1 MEQAL
6 IPLSESGVR
15 RGLAEYGG
23 IQVKIFEEID
33 STNTEAKRLAQAA
46 GCPTTLLAARAQTAG
61 RGRLGRDFYSPAGTG
76 LYMTL
81 LWRTDKP
88 LDEAVRR
95 AIRTV
100 AGVETGIKW
109 VNDLYRSGGKVCG
122 ILTEAVTPR
131 AGETYLAA
139 GWGINLTTAE
149 FPSGLRAPAGCLLD
163 ADSPRRAPLDV
174 GMLCGQIA
182 RELLSM
188 LNTDTV
194 TAPATLE
201 EYRRRLTLTG
211 QSVRATRGN
220 EILEGVVRG
229 VDSNFGLIV
238 ETPDGI
244 RTLHS
249 GEVSVRVIA
258 P

>member
-6 IPLSESGVR
+6 IPLSESDVR

-23 IQVKIFEEID
+23 IQIKIFEEID

-61 RGRLGRDFYSPAGTG
+61 RGRLGRA
-76 LYMTL
+76 
-81 LWRTDKP
+81 
-88 LDEAVRR
+88 AVAASR

-182 RELLSM
+182 RELLTM

-220 EILEGVVRG
+220 EILDGVVRG

-244 RTLHS
+244 RILHS